1 MYHWCDQSLMHFPP
15 CILNSIFAIIF
26 IYQSNEA
33 AWISDNLDN
42 VTEPHWSCSEWKK
55 LPETLRELGTP
66 IIMVLAFNKL
76 ITSWETFVDIMFQFC
91 LLSAPLRLVIDHIDY
106 VVYMIYGLVMACS
119 YALAQCATGYQP
131 HPLCM
136 GTRLLLIQRSLLG
149 LVNIRTVIFS
159 GSSKSVS
166 IPCVSR

>member
-33 AWISDNLDN
+33 AWISDNSDN
-42 VTEPHWSCSEWKK
+42 VTEPHWSCRGKWKK

-76 ITSWETFVDIMFQFC
+76 ITSWEIFVDMMLQFS
-91 LLSAPLRLVIDHIDY
+91 LLLWSAPLC
-106 VVYMIYGLVMACS
+106 LVMACS
-119 YALAQCATGYQP
+119 CALAQCATGYQP
-131 HPLCM
+131 HPLYIWTSSISIADSAQQASSP
-136 GTRLLLIQRSLLG
+136 GEHPHRDIFRLVQI
-149 LVNIRTVIFS
+149 
-159 GSSKSVS
+159 
-166 IPCVSR
+166 CE